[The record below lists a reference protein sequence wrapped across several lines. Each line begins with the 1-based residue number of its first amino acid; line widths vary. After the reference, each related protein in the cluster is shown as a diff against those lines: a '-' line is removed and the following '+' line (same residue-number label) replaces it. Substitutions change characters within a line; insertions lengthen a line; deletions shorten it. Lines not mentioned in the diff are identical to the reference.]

1 MLDVAKEA
9 VPLMVEKMI
18 AGIVNQA
25 FNELEQQKMKKQIES
40 MQITQKEEEHAKKF
54 YQEQCSLI
62 NEYIDSFY
70 KLYERKPLED
80 EIHIILMFFSFKF
93 SLYKIDNDKSLYI
106 YFNKKQ
112 N

>member
-1 MLDVAKEA
+1 
-9 VPLMVEKMI
+9 
-18 AGIVNQA
+18 
-25 FNELEQQKMKKQIES
+25 

-80 EIHIILMFFSFKF
+80 EINSNIGNQ
-93 SLYKIDNDKSLYI
+93 IDEKCLARFLQTYDNEMV
-106 YFNKKQ
+106 
-112 N
+112 